1 MKRYTDLTEAQ
12 KKQANEKAFDHLFR
26 GICIGAIRFDDA
38 KNNDDLQARID
49 AAFEK
54 ENPLDKETENE
65 LRDMAEQDAV
75 EAFYPEDGELAI
87 QLKWNT

>member
-26 GICIGAIRFDDA
+26 GICIGAIRFDDD